1 MIREYAAFRERTQ
14 DMCPEEIKHAQ
25 ARREQ
30 YVRLVTMSLSPERY
44 PSGAYE
50 KRTSI
55 EVLID
60 TFIWS
65 KLFLVL
71 SRKQILAL

>member
-50 KRTSI
+50 KKGLRLKSL
-55 EVLID
+55 LIRSSGLNC
-60 TFIWS
+60 F
-65 KLFLVL
+65 LFYLENK
-71 SRKQILAL
+71 S